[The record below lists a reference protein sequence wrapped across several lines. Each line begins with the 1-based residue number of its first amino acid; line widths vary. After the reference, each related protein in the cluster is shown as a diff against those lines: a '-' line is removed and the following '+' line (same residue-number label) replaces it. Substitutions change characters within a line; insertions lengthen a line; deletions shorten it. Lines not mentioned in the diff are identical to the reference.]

1 LRHGCFE
8 VLDDS
13 INVGCVNRRSG
24 SWTSHADGVDAVK
37 GFADLALRRL
47 EFRKCDVRHPLRSSS
62 EWIALAGA
70 PGIRAR
76 SMRYWE
82 EVTNGRI
89 DFNVNAR
96 GMPERTV
103 HKWPKSVVRDE

>member
-1 LRHGCFE
+1 
-8 VLDDS
+8 
-13 INVGCVNRRSG
+13 
-24 SWTSHADGVDAVK
+24 
-37 GFADLALRRL
+37 
-47 EFRKCDVRHPLRSSS
+47 
-62 EWIALAGA
+62 
-70 PGIRAR
+70 
-76 SMRYWE
+76 MRYWE